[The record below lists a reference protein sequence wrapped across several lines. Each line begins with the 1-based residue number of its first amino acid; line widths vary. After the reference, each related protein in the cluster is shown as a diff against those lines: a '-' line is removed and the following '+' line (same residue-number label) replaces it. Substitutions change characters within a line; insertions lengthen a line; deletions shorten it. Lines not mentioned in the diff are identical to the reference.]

1 VTDTYT
7 HGHGAAVLSNHATR
21 TTADS
26 LSVVLPHLSA
36 TSRVLDVGC
45 GPGSIT
51 LDLASMIAGLG
62 GAASQVT
69 GVENT
74 PEPLREARAAAASR
88 GIGARFV
95 PGDAYHLPFRSGEFD
110 VVVAHQVLQHL
121 TDPVAA
127 LTEMLRVAAPG
138 GLVAVR
144 DADYAGMFFHP
155 APAGLLEWQSRYRSV
170 ARGNGAQPDAAR
182 RLVDWA
188 LAAGCT
194 PDQLS
199 FSCSTWVYAHATT
212 AVAGDAAWL
221 AGSWIRRTG
230 GERYRDQ
237 LAAILAD
244 GGGDGDGRAAAEAAV
259 RRITEGWMEWAED
272 PSATFVMP
280 HGELLIRVDG
290 PVSAS
295 GEQYSEQQF

>member
-1 VTDTYT
+1 MTDTYT
-7 HGHGAAVLSNHATR
+7 HGHGAAVLANHATR
-21 TTADS
+21 TAADS
-26 LSVVLPHLSA
+26 LAVVLPHLSA

-51 LDLASMIAGLG
+51 LDLAAMIAGLG

-74 PEPLREARAAAASR
+74 PEPLRQARSAAASR

-95 PGDAYHLPFRSGEFD
+95 PGDAYRLPFRSGEFD

-121 TDPVAA
+121 AEPVAA
-127 LTEMLRVAAPG
+127 LSEMLRVTAPG

-144 DADYAGMFFHP
+144 DADYAGMFF
-155 APAGLLEWQSRYRSV
+155 APATPGLQEWQQRYREV
-170 ARGNGAQPDAAR
+170 ARHNGATPDAAR
-182 RLVDWA
+182 HLTGWA

-199 FSCSTWVYAHATT
+199 LSCSTWVYAHADT

-230 GERYRDQ
+230 EEHYRAQ
-237 LAAILAD
+237 LTELLDDAVAAQ
-244 GGGDGDGRAAAEAAV
+244 GAV
-259 RRITEGWMEWAED
+259 HRITEGWMAWAED
-272 PSATFVMP
+272 PAATFVMP
-280 HGELLIRVDG
+280 HGELLIRV
-290 PVSAS
+290 P
-295 GEQYSEQQF
+295 